1 MLYIVTLITSEP
13 TQKVFSQTVTT
24 DNNDHIFP
32 NGVANRSNE
41 VTVVAAAGDIECSSR
56 LDARIKIDNPTIF
69 IALGDLCYKEDL
81 SNFMNKFNDLKVA
94 NKFGCVIGNHEAEEN
109 GNSKILKQAL
119 DYCGGHWYRKI
130 ANNSTLLIGLNTN
143 GDTSLQS
150 DWAQSLVTNSS
161 FMSGIKNV
169 MLISHKPAHTPP
181 GSEHQ
186 AEDSTVKMFTSIT
199 NRIPKEIRVFE
210 IAAHNH
216 LMAESS
222 NGQWFVSGGGG
233 RKLYSFTI
241 DPEWSFISNIEHGY
255 LQIKINNTDGRV
267 LSTNFQGLN
276 GRPLFNEHPVMEVY
290 ENMLQS
296 VGKVSNIGYES
307 CKTNDQMKGIRVIL
321 TNVRDDSGQIYI
333 DTSRGNSG
341 GRSGWSSDTL
351 DILPDSNGNRLL
363 IGTSFKS
370 IDSIHGNC
378 IGPNDE
384 VSEKEGFIN
393 YVDCNSDNFSEYAS
407 TTREILSDYTS
418 LESGSVS
425 DASELNCVQGE

>member
-1 MLYIVTLITSEP
+1 MKTICIILSLLCIFVLITSEP
-13 TQKVFSQTVTT
+13 TQKAFSQTITN
-24 DNNDHIFP
+24 DNSDDTFQ
-32 NGVANRSNE
+32 NGITNRSNGI
-41 VTVVAAAGDIECSSR
+41 TVVAAAGDIECSSR

-69 IALGDLCYKEDL
+69 VALGDLCYKEDL

-94 NKFGCVIGNHEAEEN
+94 DKFECVIGNHEAEEN
-109 GNSKILKQAL
+109 GNSKILRQAL
-119 DYCGGHWYRKI
+119 DFCGDHWYRKI

-150 DWAQSLVTNSS
+150 DWAQSLVTNST
-161 FMSGIKNV
+161 FMNGIKNV

-199 NRIPKEIRVFE
+199 NRIPNEIHVFE

-241 DPEWSFISNIEHGY
+241 DPEWSFISNIDHGY

-267 LSTNFQGLN
+267 LSTGFQGLN
-276 GRPLFNEHPVMEVY
+276 GRPLFNENPLLEVS

-296 VGKVSNIGYES
+296 VGKISNIAYEA
-307 CKTNDQMKGIRVIL
+307 CNTNDQTKGIRVVI
-321 TNVRDDSGQIYI
+321 TNVKDDSGQIYV
-333 DTSRGNSG
+333 DTSRGNS
-341 GRSGWSSDTL
+341 SGQSAWSSDTL
-351 DILPDSNGNRLL
+351 DILPDSDGNRLL
-363 IGTSFKS
+363 IDTSLKS
-370 IDSIHGNC
+370 IDSITGNC
-378 IGPNDE
+378 INSNDK

-393 YVDCNSDNFSEYAS
+393 
-407 TTREILSDYTS
+407 
-418 LESGSVS
+418 
-425 DASELNCVQGE
+425 